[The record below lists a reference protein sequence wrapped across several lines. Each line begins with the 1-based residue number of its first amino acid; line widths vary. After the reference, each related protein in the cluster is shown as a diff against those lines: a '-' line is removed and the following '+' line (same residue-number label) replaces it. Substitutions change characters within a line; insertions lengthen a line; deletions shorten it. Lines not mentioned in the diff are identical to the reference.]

1 MTWPTI
7 DTVSTSISGINSGFF
22 ALPSTDPTPD
32 SFRILY
38 TITPGVIIFN
48 PGALIDGIGVKAPG
62 AAPGPFDANSAD
74 YFAIQFAIRP
84 GVISF
89 APGTSLPAT
98 ILAPPL
104 STASMGLTPP
114 IIEDYRI
121 LRKSLYSDLFLGEL
135 YMQPADRFLVGT
147 YTETTLE
154 GIDTTEIDT
163 TDISF
168 AIGLNMAYSI
178 VIPSGPSLYTFW
190 S

>member
-32 SFRILY
+32 S
-38 TITPGVIIFN
+38 
-48 PGALIDGIGVKAPG
+48 
-62 AAPGPFDANSAD
+62 
-74 YFAIQFAIRP
+74 
-84 GVISF
+84 
-89 APGTSLPAT
+89 
-98 ILAPPL
+98 
-104 STASMGLTPP
+104 
-114 IIEDYRI
+114 YRI
-121 LRKSLYSDLFLGEL
+121 LRKSLYSDLVLGEL

-154 GIDTTEIDT
+154 GIGTTEIDT

-178 VIPSGPSLYTFW
+178 VIPSGPPLYTFW